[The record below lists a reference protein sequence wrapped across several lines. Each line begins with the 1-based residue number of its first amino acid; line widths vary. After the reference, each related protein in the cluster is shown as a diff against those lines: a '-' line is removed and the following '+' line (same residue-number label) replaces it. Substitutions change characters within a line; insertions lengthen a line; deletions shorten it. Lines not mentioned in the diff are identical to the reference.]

1 MTLNSVVFILFFA
14 IVFLLYFT
22 ICRKHQR
29 ALLLI
34 ASAVFLL
41 NYQVQSLI
49 LLLSVSLL
57 VWICA
62 LACERQKKGRKLIVV
77 VCNLLLLGIL
87 FVYKYLNFSI
97 NVLSFLKVKLFH
109 TGSVI
114 SEPVF
119 HLLLPVGI
127 SFWIFQNI
135 AYLVDVYKSKIPAEK
150 SLGRYLLFI
159 GYYSI
164 LASNK
169 KDAQRLISY
178 CYEKNYIP
186 VFICLPVTKNLTD
199 RFSEDFMKEFDEN
212 NAWLCGQYKDLVFLD
227 YSRDERFCTHLEWFK
242 DSDHLNSIGG
252 DLFTQQVLDD
262 LVTEG
267 ILDKDMVVD

>member
-1 MTLNSVVFILFFA
+1 MIRLLTWEKIEMTLNSVVFILFFA
-14 IVFLLYFT
+14 IVFILYFT
-22 ICRKHQR
+22 IFRKHQR
-29 ALLLI
+29 ELLLI

-41 NYQVQSLI
+41 SYQVQSLI

-62 LACERQKKGRKLIVV
+62 LACERYKKGRKLIVV
-77 VCNLLLLGIL
+77 ACNLLLLGIL

-159 GYYSI
+159 GYFPKLSVGPI
-164 LASNK
+164 ERGENLLPQIPGGGIAS
-169 KDAQRLISY
+169 L
-178 CYEKNYIP
+178 
-186 VFICLPVTKNLTD
+186 
-199 RFSEDFMKEFDEN
+199 M
-212 NAWLCGQYKDLVFLD
+212 
-227 YSRDERFCTHLEWFK
+227 
-242 DSDHLNSIGG
+242 IG
-252 DLFTQQVLDD
+252 L
-262 LVTEG
+262 
-267 ILDKDMVVD
+267 